1 MSTLSTLGTLST
13 LSTLST
19 LTIIEKVCRLIEK
32 AEKLPSLSDLSKHC
46 GVSPHHLHRVFKE
59 STGLTP
65 RQYALCE
72 RRERLERALKEG
84 KGMTEA
90 LFEAGYN
97 STGRFYEKANELLGM
112 KPEQYKK
119 KGQGTQI
126 FFAVGTS
133 NLGEV
138 LVARSAKGI
147 CAILIGD
154 CADALLDDLQ
164 ERFANAEIIGADST
178 FDDVVGK
185 IVGQI
190 ESPSLD
196 SQIGDLP
203 LDIQGTLF
211 QRRVYNTLRQIPIG
225 ETISYQELATL
236 VGAPKA
242 VRAVA
247 SACASNKL
255 AIAIPC
261 HRVVR
266 KSGEISG
273 YRWGIERKRILLE
286 REKSVKS

>member
-1 MSTLSTLGTLST
+1 
-13 LSTLST
+13 
-19 LTIIEKVCRLIEK
+19 
-32 AEKLPSLSDLSKHC
+32 
-46 GVSPHHLHRVFKE
+46 
-59 STGLTP
+59 
-65 RQYALCE
+65 
-72 RRERLERALKEG
+72 
-84 KGMTEA
+84 MTEA

-138 LVARSAKGI
+138 LVARSTKGI

-164 ERFANAEIIGADST
+164 ERFANADIIGADTS

-196 SQIGDLP
+196 SKIADLP

-225 ETISYQELATL
+225 ETISYQELANL

-273 YRWGIERKRILLE
+273 YRWGIERKRVLLE